1 MSERCT
7 VGEKKSYSFSIRKK
21 LVLGISG
28 LAIITYGTSAFFIFF
43 LADYLQGLLNVN
55 SDLFIIITLI
65 LGVMWC
71 GILGF
76 LAAPLITKPL
86 HELEDAARKAAAGD
100 IGVDVAISKS
110 DDEIRA
116 LGLAFNEMLTSLRHM
131 VRDIDENFQQTNQK
145 VAEITNA
152 SELASEKAENI
163 SRTIEE
169 IAKGAEGSANAIQNT
184 AESMEDVSTI
194 ATQVQDRASASKNSA
209 EHMVEKLTDSRQ
221 VIDHLVTGIKKLAED
236 NQHSLTAVE
245 RLNHQAK
252 QVEDIISLVGD
263 IAAQTNLLAL
273 NASIEAARAGEQG
286 KGFAVVADEVRKL
299 ADESSKAVQGITKLI
314 TDIQHEV
321 QNVVTQITNQ
331 VKVANEQSVKGT
343 ETNQAIRLM
352 EQSILEVSE
361 AIHEISQLIDNQLGS
376 IMTTTQETQE
386 VAAIAEETS
395 AGALEVATATDQ
407 QTTIIEEV
415 AATAQ
420 ILNGQA
426 QKLKATIGKFST

>member
-1 MSERCT
+1 M
-7 VGEKKSYSFSIRKK
+7 
-21 LVLGISG
+21 LGISG
-28 LAIITYGTSAFFIFF
+28 LALITYGTSAFFIFF
-43 LADYLQGLLNVN
+43 LADYLQGLFNVD
-55 SDLFIIITLI
+55 SDVFIVITLV
-65 LGVMWC
+65 LGVTWC

-86 HELEDAARKAAAGD
+86 HQLEEAARKAAAGD
-100 IGVDVAISKS
+100 IKVDVAISKS

-116 LGLAFNEMLTSLRHM
+116 LGLAFNEMLTSLRGM
-131 VRDIDENFQQTNQK
+131 VKDIEENFEQTNQK
-145 VAEITNA
+145 VSEITGA

-194 ATQVQDRASASKNSA
+194 AMKVQDRASASKTSA
-209 EHMVEKLTDSRQ
+209 EHMVKKLTDSRQ
-221 VIDHLVTGIKKLAED
+221 VIDHLVTGIKQLAED

-245 RLNHQAK
+245 RLNKQAK

-286 KGFAVVADEVRKL
+286 RGFAVVADEVRKL

-314 TDIQHEV
+314 NDIQHEV
-321 QNVVTQITNQ
+321 GNVVTQITNQ
-331 VKVANEQSVKGT
+331 VKVANDQSVKGT
-343 ETNQAIRLM
+343 ETNKAISLM
-352 EQSILEVSE
+352 EKSILEVSE
-361 AIHEISQLIDNQLGS
+361 AIHDISHLIDNQLGS
-376 IMTTTQETQE
+376 IMATTQETQE
-386 VAAIAEETS
+386 VAAIAEQTS

-407 QTTIIEEV
+407 QTMIIEEV

-426 QKLKATIGKFST
+426 QKLKATIKKFST

>member
-1 MSERCT
+1 M
-7 VGEKKSYSFSIRKK
+7 GEKKSYRLSIRKK
-21 LVLGISG
+21 LVVGISG
-28 LAIITYGTSAFFIFF
+28 LALITYGTSAFFIFF
-43 LADYLQGLLNVN
+43 LADYLQGFWSIN
-55 SDLFIIITLI
+55 SDIFTIITLV
-65 LGVMWC
+65 LGVIWC

-86 HELEDAARKAAAGD
+86 SELEEAARKAAAGD
-100 IGVDVAISKS
+100 IKVDVKISKS

-116 LGLAFNEMLTSLRHM
+116 LGLAFSEMLSSLRLM
-131 VRDIDENFQQTNQK
+131 VKDIEDNFEQTNQK
-145 VAEITNA
+145 VSEITNA
-152 SELASEKAENI
+152 SELASEKADNI
-163 SRTIEE
+163 GRTIEE
-169 IAKGAEGSANAIQNT
+169 IAKGAESSADAIQNT

-194 ATQVQDRASASKNSA
+194 AMKVQDRASASKGSA
-209 EHMVEKLTDSRQ
+209 EHMVEKLTESRK
-221 VIDHLVTGIKKLAED
+221 VIDHLVNGIKKLAED

-245 RLNHQAK
+245 RLNRQAK

-321 QNVVTQITNQ
+321 KNVVTQITAQ
-331 VKVANEQSVKGT
+331 VQVANEQSEKGS
-343 ETNQAIRLM
+343 ETNEAIRLM
-352 EQSILEVSE
+352 EKSILEVSE
-361 AIHEISQLIDNQLGS
+361 AIHDISQLIDNQLGS
-376 IMTTTQETQE
+376 IMSTTQETQE

-407 QTTIIEEV
+407 QTAIIEEV

-426 QKLKATIGKFST
+426 QKLKATIAKFST